1 VISEQR
7 FRFRNYSPR
16 RLESARW
23 HLFEFDEVRDM
34 THLEGDIV
42 VVRYEGEPPQI
53 KEWTALLEEARIH
66 IRTDAP
72 INPRS
77 RRRMSRAVRHRPP
90 APVRRK
96 GRARRRRTADE
107 LAAAET

>member
-1 VISEQR
+1 MIGEQR

-23 HLFEFDEVRDM
+23 HLFEFDEVLGV

-53 KEWTALLEEARIH
+53 KEWTALLAERGFALEPMLSS
-66 IRTDAP
+66 TPDLDA
-72 INPRS
+72 
-77 RRRMSRAVRHRPP
+77 A
-90 APVRRK
+90 
-96 GRARRRRTADE
+96 
-107 LAAAET
+107 

>member
-23 HLFEFDEVRDM
+23 HLFEFDEVRDV

-42 VVRYEGEPPQI
+42 VVRHEGEPPQT
-53 KEWTALLEEARIH
+53 KEWTALLEERGFTFEPMLPST
-66 IRTDAP
+66 RDLDA
-72 INPRS
+72 
-77 RRRMSRAVRHRPP
+77 A
-90 APVRRK
+90 
-96 GRARRRRTADE
+96 
-107 LAAAET
+107 